1 MTCEEL
7 LRIAAHIGRGL
18 LESGAEAYRV
28 ENSVHYVVEAYGL
41 GECQV
46 FSIPSYLH
54 IDLTDREG
62 RTYANMC
69 RASGLK
75 SADLEK
81 LSALND
87 LCRYIASEQP
97 EAGEI
102 WARLREIDNGRQYPL
117 PVQLL
122 AYAVGAS
129 AFALFW
135 GGVWLD
141 AAAAAVI
148 GCAVGAAMTGMGRLE
163 ANLFYKSM
171 ISSALGTLLACL
183 FVNMGFGV
191 HRSMIIIGVFM
202 TLVPGVMITNFMR
215 EIIVGDWLTGITKL
229 GEALLIATGIALG
242 TGIVLAL
249 AG

>member
-7 LRIAAHIGRGL
+7 LRVAAQIGRGL

-28 ENSVHYVVEAYGL
+28 ENSVHYVVEAYAL

-46 FSIPSYLH
+46 FSLPSYLH
-54 IDLTDREG
+54 IDLIDAEG
-62 RTYANMC
+62 RTHSNMC

-87 LCRYIASEQP
+87 LCRLIAAEKP
-97 EAGEI
+97 EAEEI
-102 WARLREIDNGRQYPL
+102 WARLKEIDHGPRYAL
-117 PVQLL
+117 GAQLL
-122 AYAVGAS
+122 AYAAGAA

-141 AAAAAVI
+141 AAAAGVI
-148 GCAVGAAMTGMGRLE
+148 GCAVGVAMTGMGRLE
-163 ANLFYKSM
+163 ANMFYKSM
-171 ISSALGTLLACL
+171 SSSALGTLLACV
-183 FVNMGFGV
+183 FVDLGFGI

-202 TLVPGVMITNFMR
+202 TLVPGVMVTNFMR

-249 AG
+249 VG

>member
-7 LRIAAHIGRGL
+7 LRIAARIGQGL

-28 ENSVHYVVEAYGL
+28 ENSVHYVVEAYDL
-41 GECQV
+41 GACEV

-54 IDLTDREG
+54 IDLTDKEG
-62 RTYANMC
+62 RTYSNMC

-75 SADLEK
+75 SVDLEK

-87 LCRYIASEQP
+87 LCRLISSEKP
-97 EAGEI
+97 EAAEI
-102 WARLREIDNGRQYPL
+102 WARLEEIGRLRQYPL
-117 PVQLL
+117 SAQLL
-122 AYAVGAS
+122 AYAVGAA

-148 GCAVGAAMTGMGRLE
+148 GCAVGAAMTAMGRLE

-171 ISSALGTLLACL
+171 ISSALGTLLTCL
-183 FVNMGFGV
+183 FVSFGFGV

-202 TLVPGVMITNFMR
+202 ILVPGVMITNFMR
-215 EIIVGDWLTGITKL
+215 EIIVGDWLTGVTKL
-229 GEALLIATGIALG
+229 GSALLVATGIALG

-249 AG
+249 VG